1 MNPSPDSSN
10 PVPAPLAPE
19 DMVNY
24 LARWM
29 RGQQQVF
36 AGLLATI
43 TSACDEMQ
51 TTLRRLQDEC
61 EKARLAAPPR
71 PLRVRASAASNE
83 NPPAAAKTAAA
94 PGRRSPAG
102 KNRKKTRPAR

>member
-29 RGQQQVF
+29 RGQQQLY
-36 AGLLATI
+36 ADLLATI
-43 TSACDEMQ
+43 TSACAEMQ
-51 TTLRRLQDEC
+51 TTLQRLQDEC
-61 EKARLAAPPR
+61 EKVRRAAPPR
-71 PLRVRASAASNE
+71 PLRVRATATANE
-83 NPPAAAKTAAA
+83 NPPAAAKTTATA
-94 PGRRSPAG
+94 RRSPAG
-102 KNRKKTRPAR
+102 KNRKKP